1 MCAGSSRRAGAGAL
15 AWSVPSSWLHSS
27 RRRSLRATCLGL
39 SLLGLSLGAAWASPA
54 TELYQAA
61 TGRAIREYYGWSTA
75 DLGALSEKYRAVLD
89 ERCAP
94 VVESC
99 DFATARAVLGDLLRE
114 FGDAHMAVR
123 DPEAALRLREVSQDL
138 AVSRT
143 GARVVRVEGGLLVVS
158 LMPGSPAEREGLKL
172 GDLLTTVN
180 GEVAGKLGSVNA
192 PVGPNEF
199 IRLERAAQPF
209 QVQVRRAGQAEQI
222 VTLST
227 QILQARDV
235 PTLSWAGE
243 GGRVAV
249 ISYPTFLP
257 SDASELFLARVQ
269 EALAA
274 GASALVVDLRFNGG
288 GSLAECV
295 AAASVFAPVQ
305 YRMQFRQGSQLYR
318 GLNGAEPRPLD
329 GLVRPAGQGLWTG
342 PAAILV
348 GPNTAS
354 CSEVF
359 TFYAGQAGVL
369 SVGEV
374 TRGVGNSGVT
384 FGPLPDG
391 GVMSVTILRAFTEA
405 GQPLPERITPDI
417 LAPLD
422 IGLLTTEGRDTT
434 LEAALRALSAQA
446 DAPGSRSRPVAPPAP
461 GAQPA
466 PDGNR

>member
-1 MCAGSSRRAGAGAL
+1 M
-15 AWSVPSSWLHSS
+15 
-27 RRRSLRATCLGL
+27 
-39 SLLGLSLGAAWASPA
+39 SLLGLSLGAGWASPA

-94 VVESC
+94 AGESC
-99 DFATARAVLGDLLRE
+99 DFATARAVLGELLRE

-158 LMPGSPAEREGLKL
+158 LMPGSPAGREGLKL

-199 IRLERAAQPF
+199 TRLERAAQPF

-305 YRMQFRQGSQLYR
+305 YRMQFRQDSQLYR
-318 GLNGAEPRPLD
+318 GLNGAEPRPLER
-329 GLVRPAGQGLWTG
+329 LVH
-342 PAAILV
+342 AIGAKAPPMRVHPSSSTSSSSTSSSSTSSSSTSSGEIDRARLIE
-348 GPNTAS
+348 PNRS
-354 CSEVF
+354 RQIK
-359 TFYAGQAGVL
+359 QAFH
-369 SVGEV
+369 
-374 TRGVGNSGVT
+374 RG
-384 FGPLPDG
+384 
-391 GVMSVTILRAFTEA
+391 
-405 GQPLPERITPDI
+405 
-417 LAPLD
+417 
-422 IGLLTTEGRDTT
+422 
-434 LEAALRALSAQA
+434 
-446 DAPGSRSRPVAPPAP
+446 RSRPRFASVDRG
-461 GAQPA
+461 GAS
-466 PDGNR
+466 DNRSVSNIRAGLWSNRPIVR